1 MVDMISSSS
10 SALARLQQSQL
21 TAVDTTV
28 RPAATAAAALQ
39 SLQSSG
45 TASAGISESAKME
58 LSSFVLQGFLKAAL
72 PKDLVGSEGVGTA
85 GAMWRSMFA
94 QELAKVIAQNGEL
107 NLLGDDKDAASTIP
121 DARQWKTEIK

>member
-1 MVDMISSSS
+1 MVDIIGSSG

-21 TAVDTTV
+21 TSADTTI
-28 RPAATAAAALQ
+28 RSAAAAVAA
-39 SLQSSG
+39 QSSQ
-45 TASAGISESAKME
+45 SAAVGQPGISESAKME

-94 QELAKVIAQNGEL
+94 QELSKVIAQNADL
-107 NLLGDDKDAASTIP
+107 NLLGDKTSAAPVTP
-121 DARQWKTEIK
+121 DPRQWKTEIK

>member
-1 MVDMISSSS
+1 MVDTIGSAG

-21 TAVDTTV
+21 TDANTTI
-28 RPAATAAAALQ
+28 RTAAAAVAAQ
-39 SLQSSG
+39 STQSTG
-45 TASAGISESAKME
+45 AATPGISESAKME

-94 QELAKVIAQNGEL
+94 QELSKVIARNADL
-107 NLLGDDKDAASTIP
+107 NLLGDKTNSAPVTP
-121 DARQWKTEIK
+121 DPRQWKTEVK